1 MRPTILI
8 DTGPIVAALDRRD
21 AHHAWAAEQFKTFPA
36 PLLTCE
42 AVLMEAAYLV
52 QRAGSHPERVL
63 DLITTG
69 ALTVSFD
76 MEAEAEAL
84 KHLLRRYH
92 DVPMDLADA
101 ALVRVAERESIRRI
115 FTTDGRDFQVYRPKK
130 IRSFSLI
137 PEEG

>member
-63 DLITTG
+63 DLVTTG

-101 ALVRVAERESIRRI
+101 CLVRMTELYPDS
-115 FTTDGRDFQVYRPKK
+115 TLLTLDSDFQIYRKHRREVISVIMP
-130 IRSFSLI
+130 
-137 PEEG
+137 

>member
-21 AHHAWAAEQFKTFPA
+21 AHHAWTAAQFKALPA

-63 DLITTG
+63 DLVTTG

-76 MEAEAEAL
+76 MEAEVEAL

-101 ALVRVAERESIRRI
+101 CLVRMAELYPNS
-115 FTTDGRDFQVYRPKK
+115 TLLTLDSDFQIYRKHRREVISVILP
-130 IRSFSLI
+130 
-137 PEEG
+137 

>member
-21 AHHAWAAEQFKTFPA
+21 AHHAWAAEQFKAFPA

-63 DLITTG
+63 DLVTTR

-101 ALVRVAERESIRRI
+101 CLVRMAELYPNS
-115 FTTDGRDFQVYRPKK
+115 TLLTLDSDFQIYRKHRREIISVITP
-130 IRSFSLI
+130 
-137 PEEG
+137 